1 MAPSDRELIDNAR
14 NGDMRAFEQLVYRYD
29 KRVFGIAARFVTS
42 SDDAKDIYQEVFL
55 RAFNGLRRFEAKS
68 EFSTWLYRITMNV
81 CLTYH
86 AQRKHRSR
94 WLGPGGSG
102 NGDGDEEVQRA
113 EAVSSDPSPEQHTS
127 DREVAARVE
136 VALRVLSPKQK
147 MVFTLRHYQGYKL
160 REIASM
166 MKCTE
171 GTVKRYL
178 FSATQR
184 MREQLAD
191 VLESYA

>member
-14 NGDMRAFEQLVYRYD
+14 KGDMRAFEQLVYRYD

-55 RAFNGLRRFEAKS
+55 RVYNGLRRFESKS

-86 AQRKHRSR
+86 SQRKHHSQ
-94 WLGPGGSG
+94 WTGSGGLG
-102 NGDGDEEVQRA
+102 NGDSEEGSGRI
-113 EAVSSDPSPEQHTS
+113 EAVSNDPSPEQHAA
-127 DREVAARVE
+127 DREVASRVE
-136 VALRVLSPKQK
+136 QALEILSPKQK